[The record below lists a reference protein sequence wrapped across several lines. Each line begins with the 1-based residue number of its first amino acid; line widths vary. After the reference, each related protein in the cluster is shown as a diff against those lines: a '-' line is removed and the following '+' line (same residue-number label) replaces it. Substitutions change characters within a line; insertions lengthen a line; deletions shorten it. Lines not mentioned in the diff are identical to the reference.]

1 MFLQICDVTIA
12 SILSALSLLKGIQ
25 EEINYKV
32 TAKTSVSPRSSLL
45 GTFHVPSGEE
55 RGETDVF
62 AG

>member
-12 SILSALSLLKGIQ
+12 RILTSLSVLKGIQ

-32 TAKTSVSPRSSLL
+32 TVL